1 MEFKSGF
8 IGYLNKH
15 HLNWE
20 RTKILT
26 KTKLQVDDIIE
37 VKVIKFKPIA
47 SKYILSHRIL
57 IPKPISKKK
66 KRKLSKRGTV
76 HDFVNRKHPSKDK
89 LDSSGFLFAH
99 HSFLNHPYFRPSELG
114 FGSENL
120 LEILPKVLSK
130 L

>member
-8 IGYLNKH
+8 VGYLNKH

-26 KTKLQVDDIIE
+26 KTKLQVGDIIE

-66 KRKLSKRGTV
+66 KRKLSKR
-76 HDFVNRKHPSKDK
+76 
-89 LDSSGFLFAH
+89 
-99 HSFLNHPYFRPSELG
+99 
-114 FGSENL
+114 
-120 LEILPKVLSK
+120 
-130 L
+130 